1 MNPRIKARVL
11 EEWRGLPDR
20 PLLKEKDS
28 TPSVQALV
36 QLTLRKLGLQDR
48 IREEEISAAW
58 RDIVGDFLAAHS
70 TPAGLTS
77 GVLMVRVLQP
87 TIHFEL
93 ERVWKK
99 KVLEKLQVKFGKAAV
114 RSIRFRIG

>member
-1 MNPRIKARVL
+1 LNPRIKARVL

-36 QLTLRKLGLQDR
+36 QQTLRKLGLQDR